1 MPHKFCIF
9 YEFSVSSHNHNCYV
23 AWMRCVSTNWASFS
37 LHVPLLLD
45 VIDDGSFVFV
55 VDEDEDDV
63 FYSDLESLLWLLE
76 QQKRYP
82 CPASVT
88 FSATSQPVL
97 SHASF
102 ASCWSTSIRSLHATV
117 SFVIAWITHGWAAW

>member
-1 MPHKFCIF
+1 M
-9 YEFSVSSHNHNCYV
+9 
-23 AWMRCVSTNWASFS
+23 
-37 LHVPLLLD
+37 PLLLD

-76 QQKRYP
+76 QQQKRYP

-102 ASCWSTSIRSLHATV
+102 ASC
-117 SFVIAWITHGWAAW
+117 